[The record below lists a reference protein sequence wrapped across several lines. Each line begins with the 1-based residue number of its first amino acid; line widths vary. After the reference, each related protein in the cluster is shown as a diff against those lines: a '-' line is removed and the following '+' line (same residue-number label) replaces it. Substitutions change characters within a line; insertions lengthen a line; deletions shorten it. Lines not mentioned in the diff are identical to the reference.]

1 VKAFNAILHNRLFR
15 VAMLIPMV
23 LAVVAIVWWRGPDW
37 RTVDDAFTA
46 VRWHWAVVAIALNLL
61 SAITRAIAWSIV
73 IRQAMPPPHPTL
85 PLVFSAYS
93 VGLFGNAVLPGRVG
107 ELARVAVLTRKIPG
121 DRPGGTWAALLGTV
135 VAHRL
140 FDVVPSM
147 LLVAYVLV
155 TAKLPHW
162 AITSLVAVLSIGVMV
177 LLFGIASARRHHR
190 SVLDS
195 GGTVRR
201 LVTMARHGLG
211 VLHEPIPALGA
222 LFFQCTG
229 WLCQLFAVYTAM
241 RAFHLHLSVPAAALV
256 LVLMNVAM
264 LFPLWPGN
272 VGLLQAAIAL
282 PLVQYGVAYADGFAF
297 GIGLQ
302 AIEASV
308 GVGVGLIFLGREG
321 LSFAMLR
328 RMPDAGQAEVPE
340 HGRERARVPG

>member
-1 VKAFNAILHNRLFR
+1 MNTLTAVLRNRWFR
-15 VAMLIPMV
+15 VAMLIPMA
-23 LAVVAIVWWRGPDW
+23 LAVIAIVWWRGPDW
-37 RTVDDAFTA
+37 STVNDAFTA
-46 VRWHWAVVAIALNLL
+46 VRWHWAVVSILLNLL

-73 IRQAMPPPHPTL
+73 IRQSMPPPHPTL

-107 ELARVAVLTRKIPG
+107 ELARVAVLSRKLPG
-121 DRPGGTWAALLGTV
+121 SRPGGTWASLLGTV
-135 VAHRL
+135 FAHRL
-140 FDVVPSM
+140 FDVLPSM
-147 LLVAYVLV
+147 LLVVYVLI

-162 AITSLVAVLSIGVMV
+162 AVTSLIAVLSVGVALV
-177 LLFGIASARRHHR
+177 LFGVASARRHHR
-190 SVLDS
+190 SALDR
-195 GGTVRR
+195 GGTMRH

-211 VLHEPIPALGA
+211 VLHEPLPALGA
-222 LFFQCTG
+222 LFFQCLG
-229 WLCQLFAVYTAM
+229 WFCQLMAVYTAM
-241 RAFHLHLSVPAAALV
+241 RAFHLHLSVPAAGLV

-272 VGLLQAAIAL
+272 IGLLQAAIAL

-321 LSFAMLR
+321 LSFAMLK

-340 HGRERARVPG
+340 TGHERARVPG

>member
-1 VKAFNAILHNRLFR
+1 MNTLLHSRWLR

-23 LAVVAIVWWRGPDW
+23 AAVVAIVWWRGPDW
-37 RTVDDAFTA
+37 STVDDAFTA
-46 VRWHWAVVAIALNLL
+46 VRWHWAVVSIGLNLL

-73 IRQAMPPPHPTL
+73 IRQGMPPPHPGL

-107 ELARVAVLTRKIPG
+107 ELARVAVLSRKIPG
-121 DRPGGTWAALLGTV
+121 RGTWASLLGTV
-135 VAHRL
+135 FAHRL
-140 FDVVPSM
+140 FDVLPSL
-147 LLVAYVLV
+147 LLVAYVLI
-155 TAKLPHW
+155 TAKLPGW
-162 AITSLVAVLSIGVMV
+162 AVSSLVVVLSIGLALV
-177 LLFGIASARRHHR
+177 LFGFASARRHHR

-195 GGTVRR
+195 TSTVRR

-222 LFFQCTG
+222 AAFQCLG
-229 WLCQLFAVYTAM
+229 WFCQLMAVYTAM

-272 VGLLQAAIAL
+272 IGLLQAAIAL

-328 RMPDAGQAEVPE
+328 RMPDAGQAEVPAKE
-340 HGRERARVPG
+340 EAEGSPARARVPG